1 MSATVSPQGSAKI
14 TQVHARQVL
23 DSRGNPTVEA
33 DVYTGADTRG
43 RAAVPS
49 GASTGEHEALELR
62 DGDKSKY
69 LGKGVL
75 KAVANVNGEIAKA
88 VAGLDAADQRALDKK
103 MVELDGTPTKSRLG
117 ANAILAVSMAA
128 ARAAAGAQNIPLYKY
143 LALYSSDTSANL
155 LPCPMMNI
163 LNGGAHA
170 DSSVDFQE
178 FMVMPVGA
186 AKFSEGLRWG
196 VEVFHALKTA
206 LKKHGYST
214 AVGDEGGFA
223 PSCKSN
229 EEAIQIVLE
238 AIAAA
243 GYKPGEQVSI
253 ALDPASS
260 EFFDKG
266 SGKYVFK
273 KSDKSTHSSSEMA
286 EYWTKWAEKYPIVS
300 IEDGM
305 AEDDWTGWK
314 ALTQAIGG
322 DAAQSVAASGAKETY
337 QVSGYPNAYVI
348 PTPAGKGPSAASS
361 SGRHIQLVGDD
372 LFVTNT
378 ERLARGIKEGIAN
391 AILIK
396 LNQIG
401 SVTETIDAIELARK
415 FGYHSI
421 ISHRSGETEDTFIAD
436 LAVATGAGQIKTGS
450 ASRTDRVAKYNQLLR
465 IEEELGSAAR
475 FNGKAALG

>member
-1 MSATVSPQGSAKI
+1 MSTRI
-14 TQVHARQVL
+14 TKVHARQVL

-33 DVYTGADTRG
+33 DVYVGAGARG

-75 KAVANVNGEIAKA
+75 KAVANANNEIAKA
-88 VAGLDAADQRALDKK
+88 VFGLDAADQRALDKR

-128 ARAAAGAQNIPLYKY
+128 ARGAAAALNFPLYKY
-143 LALYSSDTSANL
+143 LARHSSDAAANL

-186 AKFSEGLRWG
+186 PSFSEALRWG
-196 VEVFHALKTA
+196 VEIFHALKAA

-260 EFFDKG
+260 EFYDKA
-266 SGKYVFK
+266 SGDYVFK
-273 KSDKSTHSSSEMA
+273 KSDKSVHSSEAMVG
-286 EYWTKWAEKYPIVS
+286 YWAKWAEKYPIVS

-305 AEDDWTGWK
+305 GEEDWPGWK
-314 ALTQAIGG
+314 KLTQKLG
-322 DAAQSVAASGAKETY
+322 SK
-337 QVSGYPNAYVI
+337 N
-348 PTPAGKGPSAASS
+348 SS
-361 SGRHIQLVGDD
+361 KKIQLVGDD
-372 LFVTNT
+372 IFVTNT
-378 ERLARGIKEGIAN
+378 EIFARGINQGIAN

-401 SVTETIDAIELARK
+401 TVTETIDAIELARK
-415 FGYHSI
+415 AGYNSV

-436 LAVATGAGQIKTGS
+436 LAVATAAGQIKTGS
-450 ASRTDRVAKYNQLLR
+450 ASRTDRIAKYNQLLR

-475 FNGKAALG
+475 FNGKAALS